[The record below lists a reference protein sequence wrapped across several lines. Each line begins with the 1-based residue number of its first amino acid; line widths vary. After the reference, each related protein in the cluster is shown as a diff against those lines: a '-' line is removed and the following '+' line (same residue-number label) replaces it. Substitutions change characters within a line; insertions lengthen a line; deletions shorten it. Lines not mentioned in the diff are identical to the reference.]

1 MKRTLGMFLVAAL
14 MTVALQS
21 GAEAVPTTTL
31 LICQGVPP
39 GPSCVPFG
47 PGAGSVSTSP
57 LVPVLVGDY
66 SINRA
71 DGATSESATLGQSA
85 TTNINV
91 LRVGSASADPLDVW
105 LSATGYVLPTG
116 TQLTLDTS
124 LGATRAGLVGD
135 GSASISYL
143 SWILSPSLGV
153 HAFPPPGS
161 SASTLISCTPP
172 NTSTATSCSAD
183 VGPSVIVPDLGT
195 YSPTSRTR
203 FNIAVG
209 DTSLY
214 GSTGTSTVTAQQI
227 VPEPASMLLLG
238 TGLIGLAGAARRR
251 MRK

>member
-14 MTVALQS
+14 MIVALQS
-21 GAEAVPTTTL
+21 GAEAVPTLQL
-31 LICQGVPP
+31 LICQGPT
-39 GPSCVPFG
+39 CVPFG
-47 PGAGSVSTSP
+47 PGVGSVTTIP
-57 LVPVLVGDY
+57 AAVLVGDY
-66 SINRA
+66 AINRA
-71 DGATSESATLGQSA
+71 DGASSESATLGQSA
-85 TTNINV
+85 TTTINV
-91 LRVGSASADPLDVW
+91 QRIGSLSAAPLDVW
-105 LSATGYVLPTG
+105 LSAIGYDLPNG

-135 GSASISYL
+135 GSANISYL
-143 SWILSPSLGV
+143 SWIISPSVGG
-153 HAFPPPGS
+153 FPPLGS

-195 YSPTSRTR
+195 YSLTSRTS
-203 FNIAVG
+203 FNIALF

-238 TGLIGLAGAARRR
+238 SGLIGLAGAARRR

>member
-1 MKRTLGMFLVAAL
+1 M
-14 MTVALQS
+14 
-21 GAEAVPTTTL
+21 
-31 LICQGVPP
+31 
-39 GPSCVPFG
+39 
-47 PGAGSVSTSP
+47 
-57 LVPVLVGDY
+57 
-66 SINRA
+66 
-71 DGATSESATLGQSA
+71 
-85 TTNINV
+85 
-91 LRVGSASADPLDVW
+91 
-105 LSATGYVLPTG
+105 
-116 TQLTLDTS
+116 
-124 LGATRAGLVGD
+124 LVGD

-183 VGPSVIVPDLGT
+183 VGPSVIVPDQGT
-195 YSPTSRTR
+195 YSLTSRTS
-203 FNIAVG
+203 FNIALF

>member
-1 MKRTLGMFLVAAL
+1 MFLVAAL
-14 MTVALQS
+14 MIVALQS
-21 GAEAVPTTTL
+21 RAEAIPTTTL
-31 LICQGVPP
+31 LICQGIPP
-39 GPSCVPFG
+39 GPTCVPFG
-47 PGAGSVSTSP
+47 PGAGSVSTST

-91 LRVGSASADPLDVW
+91 LRVGATSPDPLDVW

-124 LGATRAGLVGD
+124 LGATRAGVVGG
-135 GSASISYL
+135 GSANISYL
-143 SWILSPSLGV
+143 SWIISPSVGG
-153 HAFPPPGS
+153 FPPPGS

-183 VGPSVIVPDLGT
+183 VGPSVIVPDQGT
-195 YSPTSRTR
+195 YSLTSRTS
-203 FNIAVG
+203 FNIALF

>member
-14 MTVALQS
+14 MIVALQS
-21 GAEAVPTTTL
+21 GAEAVPTLQL
-31 LICQGVPP
+31 LICQGPT
-39 GPSCVPFG
+39 CLPFG
-47 PGAGSVSTSP
+47 PGVGSVTTIP
-57 LVPVLVGDY
+57 AAVLVGDY
-66 SINRA
+66 AINRA
-71 DGATSESATLGQSA
+71 DGASSESATLGQSA
-85 TTNINV
+85 TTTINV
-91 LRVGSASADPLDVW
+91 QRILSLSAAPLDVW
-105 LSATGYVLPTG
+105 LSAIGYDLPNG

-143 SWILSPSLGV
+143 SWILSPSVGG
-153 HAFPPPGS
+153 FPPPGS
-161 SASTLISCTPP
+161 SASTLISCTPA
-172 NTSTATSCSAD
+172 NATTATSCSAD

-195 YSPTSRTR
+195 YSLTSRTR